1 MKQLAYHKNSQ
12 DSEAS
17 CGEDD
22 SIKTA
27 DPRPPQEQRPFRWD
41 HDIHRFCNH
50 MKLTELSVNQ
60 PETCE
65 LCKYYEIFSY
75 LSVNESET

>member
-27 DPRPPQEQRPFRWD
+27 DPRPHPARSQPVRVLSE
-41 HDIHRFCNH
+41 FCQS
-50 MKLTELSVNQ
+50 SVR
-60 PETCE
+60 
-65 LCKYYEIFSY
+65 
-75 LSVNESET
+75 SVRSVRTRTQKHCSGVWRGWGFFG